1 MKDCGIWEKANV
13 IPVFMKGKEENIENY
28 RLVMFNLI
36 PGRVMDQIIVEII
49 SKHMKEKVIGSS
61 QHGLMMENCASPT

>member
-1 MKDCGIWEKANV
+1 
-13 IPVFMKGKEENIENY
+13 MKGKEENIENY

-61 QHGLMMENCASPT
+61 QHGLMMENYASPT

>member
-1 MKDCGIWEKANV
+1 
-13 IPVFMKGKEENIENY
+13 MKGKEENIENY